1 MADGIKIEF
10 DQDDIDGK
18 DDSEKLT
25 LLLKIAFANHT
36 TLQNHS
42 KILFGNGQQGI
53 CDQVRENCKGLK
65 AMWAIV
71 LLIVAGFITM
81 ALK

>member
-1 MADGIKIEF
+1 MADGIRIKF
-10 DQDDIDGK
+10 DQTDIDRK
-18 DDSEKLT
+18 SDSEKLS
-25 LLLKIAFANHT
+25 LLLKIAFVNHE

-42 KILFGNGQQGI
+42 EILFGNGKQGI

>member
-25 LLLKIAFANHT
+25 LLLKIAFASHE